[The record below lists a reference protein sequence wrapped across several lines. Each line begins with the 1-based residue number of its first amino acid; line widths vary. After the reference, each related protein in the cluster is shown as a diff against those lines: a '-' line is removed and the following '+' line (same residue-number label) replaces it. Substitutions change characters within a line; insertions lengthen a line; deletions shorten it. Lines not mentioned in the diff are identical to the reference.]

1 MQEYELFLTHFPHL
15 QLAPMDVDLARETA
29 LVRTETGLRTPDA
42 IQVAAGRLH
51 RADAIVTNDLRWR
64 GRVVR
69 PDLILLDD
77 YLGRDADP

>member
-1 MQEYELFLTHFPHL
+1 MSGGRSTTSELFL
-15 QLAPMDVDLARETA
+15 
-29 LVRTETGLRTPDA
+29 TPDA
-42 IQVAAGRLH
+42 IQVAASRLH